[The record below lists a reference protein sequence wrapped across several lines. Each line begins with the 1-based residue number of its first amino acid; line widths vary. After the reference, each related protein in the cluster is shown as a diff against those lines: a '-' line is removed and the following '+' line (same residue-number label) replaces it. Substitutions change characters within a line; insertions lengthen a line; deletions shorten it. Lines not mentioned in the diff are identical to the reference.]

1 MVPGQQAS
9 MTEVARRPDG
19 PLRSSQATRWV
30 RWLEGLIF
38 FFLILFAILLPHSIK
53 GARYAWM
60 AAGLLW
66 LAKLA
71 IEHKRPF
78 PQDLSTPLLA
88 YIVLSGISTALSPDP
103 YLSWPRMKVVC
114 LVLAG
119 VVVAQNLKRLSQ
131 VRILVLLLLLS
142 GVAAAA
148 FTAWQYTYGMGVQ
161 VKYIAPSADLYRAGI
176 HAGDIVTRIYDRSV
190 HTPEQLTKVVVVQ
203 SPPGSM

>member
-71 IEHKRPF
+71 IERKRPF
-78 PQDLSTPLLA
+78 PQAPSAPPLA
-88 YIVLSGISTALSPDP
+88 YIVLSGILTA
-103 YLSWPRMKVVC
+103 R
-114 LVLAG
+114 
-119 VVVAQNLKRLSQ
+119 
-131 VRILVLLLLLS
+131 
-142 GVAAAA
+142 
-148 FTAWQYTYGMGVQ
+148 
-161 VKYIAPSADLYRAGI
+161 
-176 HAGDIVTRIYDRSV
+176 
-190 HTPEQLTKVVVVQ
+190 
-203 SPPGSM
+203 SPPTPAGAGAGRVCVAGGGGGRGRGEPPARRGGGRLCVGFFFVGGGGRR